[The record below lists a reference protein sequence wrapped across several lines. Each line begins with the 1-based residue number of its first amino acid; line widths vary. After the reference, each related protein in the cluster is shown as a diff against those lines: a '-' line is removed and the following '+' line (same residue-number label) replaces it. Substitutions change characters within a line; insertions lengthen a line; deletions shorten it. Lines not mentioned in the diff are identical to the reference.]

1 MPSVNDDPSFRQDAL
16 DKVDSFLLFARY
28 GEQYA
33 VTQASLQRYAQ
44 VVRKAALERADAPI
58 ADLNAPTIAS
68 TPPLPANATITP
80 EIKTLLTSAFDGVTY
95 DPPSAR
101 ETHEQTDNSWKV
113 NLDGTPIRT
122 LEDLLAYVKPD
133 LLVWHVKRFKA
144 NKWAVAAKDAD
155 GKLQVE
161 PLFQTYAEFER
172 NPQVAAGLAEI
183 EALRIKA
190 DGYAP
195 CYSPVVRIGKP
206 KNELLALLSPCDV
219 HFGKLCWAEETGGA
233 NYDLG
238 IANSLFDT
246 AMAKILDRLS
256 GYDFS
261 KILLVLGNDMLHFD
275 NLIGTTTAGTPQ
287 DRDGRYHKVFGVA
300 RDASIRLVEKLR
312 LLAPVEVVM
321 VPGNHDN
328 LAAWHLG
335 DSLQS
340 WFRQCGDVE
349 VDNRPLP
356 RKYKSFG
363 KNLFGFAHGDK
374 GKKAD
379 YPLLMAQEE
388 KQLWG
393 VTEYREF
400 YLGHLHSE
408 QTTEKMGVKVR
419 VLPSLT
425 AADSWH
431 SAMGYVGAIRSTQAF
446 VWDSTE
452 GLIGIH
458 NYNHRETE

>member
-1 MPSVNDDPSFRQDAL
+1 MPSVNDDSSFRQDAL

-33 VTQASLQRYAQ
+33 VSQASLQRYAQ
-44 VVRKAALERADAPI
+44 TVRKEALERADAPTIVI
-58 ADLNAPTIAS
+58 AGDN
-68 TPPLPANATITP
+68 
-80 EIKTLLTSAFDGVTY
+80 
-95 DPPSAR
+95 PSAR
-101 ETHEQTDNSWKV
+101 ETHEQTESLWKI
-113 NLDGTPIRT
+113 GIERT
-122 LEDLLAYVKPD
+122 HISTYDELIAHLKPD
-133 LLVWHVKRFKA
+133 LTVWRVVRWKCKPYQSS
-144 NKWAVAAKDAD
+144 AKDND
-155 GKLQVE
+155 GVLQVRQ
-161 PLFQTYAEFER
+161 LFSLEACFER
-172 NPQVAAGLAEI
+172 NPEVAAGLAEI

-195 CYSPVVRIGKP
+195 CYSPIVRIGKP

-246 AMAKILDRLS
+246 AMAKILERLS

-261 KILLVLGNDMLHFD
+261 KLLLVLGNDMLHFD

-312 LLAPVEVVM
+312 LIAPVEVVM

-374 GKKAD
+374 GKKTD
-379 YPLLMAQEE
+379 YPLLMATEE
-388 KQLWG
+388 KELWG
-393 VTEYREF
+393 STEFREF
-400 YLGHLHSE
+400 YTGHLHSE
-408 QTTEKMGVKVR
+408 QTTERLGVKTR
-419 VLPSLT
+419 VLPSLCP
-425 AADSWH
+425 ADAWH
-431 SAMGYVGAIRSTQAF
+431 ANAGYIGAVRSTQAF

-458 NYNHRETE
+458 NYNHREGK